1 MAGLVAISGSVTVD
15 ASGRR
20 PARKRTQALR
30 AENASSSAQRAARAA
45 RVARRAGLRNAAE
58 AAMVEAAVAYV
69 NDIVQETGVMTRAAR
84 RRAGVALEP
93 VALPAAR
100 VRRAHR
106 AADGGLV
113 INAGRGITIKIGEV
127 VGRAKKVVGG
137 SIKSESAVLKVF
149 NDLVTAL
156 SSPATKDGAL
166 TYLRE
171 KFTTLEGFRDE
182 LLLPALEQ
190 AIARGVTPEQVET
203 WKAAINQVSPHFG
216 LQIIPLADVNTN
228 LDAGADAVAPVRHDV
243 AIQVNGTDLAPAQ
256 TARFMSR
263 NAQIAAYVALF
274 GACAL
279 GVHVYGPAVVL
290 TFIAKAAVSTVAG
303 SATRAALSGAG
314 CSDTVA
320 TAGGMVAGF
329 ATGSFAA
336 PHIDALAGIATPAA
350 ELVAERAAHAA
361 TRGVLTT
368 TNTTLTETTARLAA
382 TTTELTT
389 ERAAHAATTGLLDA
403 SYAAHNT
410 TTAALGTCTTDLAAA
425 EAARAAAERLVPSS
439 VTGRF
444 VFDALATTAE
454 RAGALGSSLRSWFS
468 GTNG

>member
-93 VALPAAR
+93 IALPAAR
-100 VRRAHR
+100 VRAHR

-166 TYLRE
+166 SYLRE

-190 AIARGVTPEQVET
+190 AIARGITPAQVET

-216 LQIIPLADVNTN
+216 LQIIPVADVNTN
-228 LDAGADAVAPVRHDV
+228 LDADAADAAVAPVPADV
-243 AIQVNGTDLAPAQ
+243 AIQVNGTELAPAQ
-256 TARFMSR
+256 AARFMSR
-263 NAQIAAYVALF
+263 NAQIAAYVAVF

-279 GVHVYGPAVVL
+279 GVHVYGPTVVL

-403 SYAAHNT
+403 SYVAHNA

-425 EAARAAAERLVPSS
+425 RLAATKPVGLLQK
-439 VTGRF
+439 TGAW
-444 VFDALATTAE
+444 V
-454 RAGALGSSLRSWFS
+454 AGLWK
-468 GTNG
+468 